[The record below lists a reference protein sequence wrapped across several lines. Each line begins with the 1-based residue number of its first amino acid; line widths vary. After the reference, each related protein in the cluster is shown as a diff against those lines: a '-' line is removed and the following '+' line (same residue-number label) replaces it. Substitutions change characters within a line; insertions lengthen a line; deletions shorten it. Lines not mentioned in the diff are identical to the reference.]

1 MNRKKASLCNTEIL
15 LDSQRDF
22 MHNCISSTRWGTRDQ
37 ALQNVSLSLTQGVLI
52 SFLESRMTLSGE
64 TEQASTWA
72 VKKGRI
78 VPSLLR
84 KWERRVQTQGF
95 HLLGAITCSCTSWAS
110 PPHPPPPISSVL
122 NENCSFSI
130 LCRTLRLA
138 LLSLLYQAS
147 QGAGVGKA
155 KLELIDLISLKQ
167 HLHAHISERDRVPD
181 RRQNSDTN
189 EVLYLLSSNSPSL
202 QLRYW
207 LFAVK
212 VLQFY
217 KTISNM
223 NLKYC

>member
-52 SFLESRMTLSGE
+52 SFLESGMTLSGE

-72 VKKGRI
+72 VKKG
-78 VPSLLR
+78 SLLR
-84 KWERRVQTQGF
+84 KWGRRVQTQVF
-95 HLLGAITCSCTSWAS
+95 HLLGAITCSRAPWAS
-110 PPHPPPPISSVL
+110 PPPPISSVL
-122 NENCSFSI
+122 NENCSCSI

-147 QGAGVGKA
+147 QGTGVGKA

>member
-1 MNRKKASLCNTEIL
+1 M
-15 LDSQRDF
+15 
-22 MHNCISSTRWGTRDQ
+22 
-37 ALQNVSLSLTQGVLI
+37 
-52 SFLESRMTLSGE
+52 
-64 TEQASTWA
+64 
-72 VKKGRI
+72 
-78 VPSLLR
+78 
-84 KWERRVQTQGF
+84 
-95 HLLGAITCSCTSWAS
+95 
-110 PPHPPPPISSVL
+110 
-122 NENCSFSI
+122 
-130 LCRTLRLA
+130 
-138 LLSLLYQAS
+138 
-147 QGAGVGKA
+147 GKA

-181 RRQNSDTN
+181 CRQNSDTN